1 MTIRILA
8 GAVLSA
14 GGLACLVWMWWMR
27 LSGNRTEGVVV
38 DSGGQ
43 WSSFLPNMSFGCRSW
58 RPVVQFTAAGGR
70 MVVFRS
76 KFGTPVRY
84 EPGEPVPVCYRATR
98 PGVAMIDTFS
108 QAWLIPAALVLTG
121 IVVLASVTA

>member
-27 LSGNRTEGVVV
+27 RSGIRTEGVVV

-43 WSSFLPNMSFGCRSW
+43 RSSFLPAMRFGSRSW
-58 RPVVQFTAAGGR
+58 RPVVRFTAAGGR

-76 KFGTPVRY
+76 LFGTPVRY
-84 EPGEPVPVCYRATR
+84 EPGEPVPVCYRASR
-98 PGVAMIDTFS
+98 PRVAMIDTFS

>member
-1 MTIRILA
+1 MAVPILIA
-8 GAVLSA
+8 AVLSA
-14 GGLACLVWMWWMR
+14 GGLASLLWMWWMR
-27 LSGNRTEGVVV
+27 RSGIRTEGVVV

-43 WSSFLPNMSFGCRSW
+43 WFSFLPAMRIGGRSW

-70 MVVFRS
+70 MVEFRS

-84 EPGEPVPVCYRATR
+84 DPGEPVPICYGASN

-108 QAWLIPAALVLTG
+108 QAWLIPASLILFG
-121 IVVLASVTA
+121 LVVLVTAAT